1 MTTLMTTTKK
11 FFATTELEAQSLIN
25 QIKKEHGS
33 HIKNSSIT
41 KKTKKTKKE
50 VEYYIVSVTIEFY
63 RDKDLVTVAN

>member
-33 HIKNSSIT
+33 YIKNSSIT
-41 KKTKKTKKE
+41 KKTKKK

-63 RDKDLVTVAN
+63 RDKDLVVTG

>member
-25 QIKKEHGS
+25 QIKQEHGS
-33 HIKNSSIT
+33 HIKNSSI
-41 KKTKKTKKE
+41 TKKTKKE

-63 RDKDLVTVAN
+63 RDKDLVVTSS

>member
-25 QIKKEHGS
+25 QIKKEHSS

-41 KKTKKTKKE
+41 KKTKKK

-63 RDKDLVTVAN
+63 RDKDLVVTG